1 VNRQEQLQNLL
12 VGLQHEVPDI
22 RGALLASRDGLAI
35 ATTMPAAEGG
45 RVAAMAATVAALAN
59 RVVDTIGL
67 GHFEETEIQGDAG
80 TFIVYDAGHIAV
92 LAVLAQRGA
101 TLGLV
106 HLEARRVADEV
117 GKVLAAYRDEQRAA
131 SAAAA
136 SAPET
141 ATPSTSPRPEAAPP
155 AAAPMASRQ
164 PAYQAA
170 SA

>member
-1 VNRQEQLQNLL
+1 MNRQEQLHHLL

-45 RVAAMAATVAALAN
+45 RVAAMAATVAALAG
-59 RVVDTIGL
+59 RVVKTIGL
-67 GHFEETEIQGDAG
+67 GQFEETEIQGDAG
-80 TFIVYDAGHIAV
+80 TFIVYDAGGIAV

-106 HLEARRVADEV
+106 HLEARRVADSV
-117 GKVLAAYRDEQRAA
+117 AGALSTYRDEQRAA
-131 SAAAA
+131 KEAAAA
-136 SAPET
+136 AADT
-141 ATPSTSPRPEAAPP
+141 FRPEPAPP
-155 AAAPMASRQ
+155 AAAPVAHNHS
-164 PAYQAA
+164 AYQAA

>member
-1 VNRQEQLQNLL
+1 MNRQEQLQDLL
-12 VGLQHEVPDI
+12 VGLQREVPDI

-67 GHFEETEIQGDAG
+67 GRFEETEIQGDAG
-80 TFIVYDAGHIAV
+80 TFVVYDAGHIAV

-136 SAPET
+136 AE
-141 ATPSTSPRPEAAPP
+141 PEAAPP
-155 AAAPMASRQ
+155 AAAPMAARQ